1 MVRMKDIARKLNLSQ
16 TTVSHVLTGKHE
28 HYRISPA
35 TVERVRKAAEELG
48 YRSSAL
54 ARAFRDRRSYSVAL
68 AVEDLTNPFWTGVAI
83 GAEREAEA
91 EGYVLVVSNTGGN
104 AERERRVIRML
115 QEHRVDGL
123 IVSPVTV
130 TDRLLTELRA
140 EGRPF
145 LQIDRSVKG
154 VDIPCVRT
162 DHVAG
167 SAMAVD
173 HLVRRGRPDIA
184 FVCGPQN
191 VQTYQLRLEGFRKAV
206 ERHGLKRTTTAVL
219 DAATAEQ
226 AQAAVR
232 KILDAR
238 PRPTSL
244 YVGNIWMTLG
254 ALRAVRA
261 AGLSVPGD
269 LEIVGFDDIAEAD
282 LLSLPVSTIVQDVEA
297 IGRESFRTL
306 LKLMSGEKPPR
317 EVLLAP
323 RLQARP

>member
-35 TVERVRKAAEELG
+35 TVERVRKTAEELG

-104 AERERRVIRML
+104 DDRERRVIKML

-130 TDRLLTELRA
+130 ADRLLAELRA

-145 LQIDRSVKG
+145 VQIDRSVKG

-167 SAMAVD
+167 SALAVD
-173 HLVRRGRPDIA
+173 HLVKRGRGDIA

-191 VQTYQLRLEGFRKAV
+191 IQTYQLRLEGFRKAV

-219 DAATAEQ
+219 DQATAEE

-232 KILDAR
+232 KILEAR
-238 PRPTSL
+238 PRPTGL
-244 YVGNIWMTLG
+244 YLGNIWMTLG
-254 ALRAVRA
+254 ALRAIRD
-261 AGLSVPGD
+261 AGLAVPGD
-269 LEIVGFDDIAEAD
+269 LEIVGFDDLADAD
-282 LLSLPVSTIVQDVEA
+282 LLSMPVTTVVQDVEA
-297 IGRESFRTL
+297 IGRECFRTL
-306 LKLMSGEKPPR
+306 LKVMAGEKAPR
-317 EVLLAP
+317 EVLLPP
-323 RLQARP
+323 RLQPR